1 MKYLIPF
8 FKKNGDEPVHIIL
21 LDISPH
27 SKYNGIVKIYIT
39 PFSQMTNHIR
49 NFCIIAHIDHGKTTL
64 SDRIL
69 ELTKAIDRRLIREQT
84 LDAMDLERERGITI
98 KSHPVSMNY
107 TARDGQVYQFDL
119 IDTPGHV
126 DFAYEVSRSMR
137 ACEGAI
143 LVVDATQGVEAQ
155 TVANTYLAVD
165 NNLEIVVAINKCDM
179 PGADPDGVSKQIEDL
194 IGVPSEEHIRISAKT
209 GLNVDEVL
217 ETVIAKIP
225 PPKSNPDAPLRALVF
240 DSRFDIFRGV
250 VIYIRIMDGSI
261 KTGDSVLLMSNNL
274 STQIREVGIFS
285 PEQKPVDVLRAG
297 EVGYIVGTI
306 KDPKDVKNGD
316 TITTVR
322 DGASD
327 PLPGYSEVRPM
338 VFCGIYP
345 VGSEDF
351 EKVRQGL
358 EKLHLND
365 PAFTYHPE
373 SSIALGFGFRCGFLG
388 LLHMEIVQERLRRE
402 FDLDIINTHPS
413 VVYKVVVSDG
423 STIEVDNPVKLPD
436 VTRISEIQEPL
447 IKATIICP
455 GDNIGDIMRLVTERR
470 GEISATESVDA
481 KRVMLTCTLPLN
493 EILIDFHDTLKSI
506 SRGYASMDYEPHGY
520 QKSDIIKLDILLNG
534 ECVDAFSSMVHRDK
548 AVSRGRQMC
557 KSLADTIPPHMFK
570 VPVQA
575 AIGRT
580 IVAREDIK
588 PFRKDVLAKLYG
600 GDVTRKQKVLKK
612 QKEGKKRMKEFGQVN
627 VPQSAFI
634 AVLKGTSKDE

>member
-1 MKYLIPF
+1 MPA
-8 FKKNGDEPVHIIL
+8 H
-21 LDISPH
+21 DISL
-27 SKYNGIVKIYIT
+27 
-39 PFSQMTNHIR
+39 IR

-69 ELTKAIDRRLIREQT
+69 ELTGAVEQRLIREQT

-98 KSHPVSMNY
+98 KSHPVSMQY
-107 TARDGQVYQFDL
+107 KAGDGKTYLFNL

-165 NNLEIVVAINKCDM
+165 NSLEIVVAINKVDM
-179 PGADPDGVSKQIEDL
+179 PGADPDGVSKQVEDL
-194 IGVPSEEHIRISAKT
+194 IGIPAEEHIRISAKT
-209 GLNVDEVL
+209 GLNVRDVL
-217 ETVIAKIP
+217 EAVVAKVP
-225 PPKSNPDAPLRALVF
+225 PPKTREGAPLRALVF

-250 VIYIRIMDGSI
+250 VIYIRVVDGAI
-261 KTGDSVLLMSNNL
+261 KAGDAVTMMAGGVT
-274 STQIREVGIFS
+274 TQIREVGIFS
-285 PEQKPVDVLRAG
+285 PDQKPIESLRAG
-297 EVGYIVGTI
+297 EVGYIVGTV
-306 KDPKDVKNGD
+306 KDPKDVRNGD
-316 TITTVR
+316 TVTAAR
-322 DGASD
+322 DGAEE
-327 PLPGYSEVRPM
+327 PLPGYTEVRPM

-345 VGSEDF
+345 VASDEF

-365 PAFTYHPE
+365 PAFTFHPE
-373 SSIALGFGFRCGFLG
+373 SSVALGFGFRCGFLG
-388 LLHMEIVQERLRRE
+388 LLHMDIVQERLRRE

-413 VVYKVVVSDG
+413 VVYKVITSDG
-423 STIEVDNPVKLPD
+423 ATTEVDNPVKLPD
-436 VTRISEIQEPL
+436 VTRISEIQEPI

-470 GEISATESVDA
+470 GEIVSTESVDA
-481 KRVMLTCTLPLN
+481 RRVMLTCTIPLN

-506 SRGYASMDYEPHGY
+506 SRGYASMDYEPYGY
-520 QKSDIIKLDILLNG
+520 QKGDIVKLDILLNG

-548 AVSRGRQMC
+548 AVARGRQMC
-557 KSLADTIPPHMFK
+557 KALSETIPPHMFK
-570 VPVQA
+570 IPVQA

-580 IVAREDIK
+580 IVAREDIR

-634 AVLKGTSKDE
+634 AVLKGGGDDK

>member
-1 MKYLIPF
+1 
-8 FKKNGDEPVHIIL
+8 
-21 LDISPH
+21 
-27 SKYNGIVKIYIT
+27 
-39 PFSQMTNHIR
+39 MTTDHIR

-69 ELTKAIDRRLIREQT
+69 ELTKAIDPRQLREQT

-98 KSHPVSMNY
+98 RSHPVSMTY
-107 TARDGQVYQFDL
+107 VAHDGKSYLFNL

-155 TVANTYLAVD
+155 TVANSYLAID
-165 NNLEIVVAINKCDM
+165 NDLEIIPVLNKTDM
-179 PGADPDGVSKQIEDL
+179 IGADVEGVSKQIEDL
-194 IGVPSEEHIRISAKT
+194 LGIPASQHIAISAKT
-209 GLNVDEVL
+209 GLNVQEVL
-217 ETVIAKIP
+217 EAVVDRIP
-225 PPKSNPDAPLRALVF
+225 PPKTDSGAPLRALVF
-240 DSRFDIFRGV
+240 DSQFDIFRGV
-250 VIYIRIMDGSI
+250 VIYVRVVDGEI
-261 KTGDSVLLMSNNL
+261 KVGDSVRFMSGGV
-274 STQIREVGIFS
+274 STQIREVGVFS
-285 PEQKPVDVLRAG
+285 PGQKPVQSLKAG
-297 EVGYIVGTI
+297 EVGYVVGTI
-306 KDPKDVKNGD
+306 KDPKDVRNGD
-316 TITTVR
+316 TLTTSTG
-322 DGASD
+322 GAD
-327 PLPGYSEVRPM
+327 EPLQGYAEVRPM

-365 PAFTYHPE
+365 PAFTFHPE
-373 SSIALGFGFRCGFLG
+373 SSVALGFGFRCGFLG

-402 FDLDIINTHPS
+402 FDLDIINTNPS
-413 VVYKVVVSDG
+413 VVYRVVLSDG
-423 STIEVDNPVKLPD
+423 SVTDVDNPVLLPEI
-436 VTRISEIQEPL
+436 TRIDHIEEPM

-455 GDNIGDIMRLVTERR
+455 GDNIGDIMRLVTDRR
-470 GEISATESVDA
+470 GGIEATESVDA
-481 KRVMLTCTLPLN
+481 HRVMITCTLPLN

-506 SRGYASMDYEPHGY
+506 SRGYASMDYEPAGY
-520 QKSDIIKLDILLNG
+520 QKSDIVKMDILLNG
-534 ECVDAFSSMVHRDK
+534 ELVDAFSCMVHRDK
-548 AVSRGRQMC
+548 AVARGRQMC
-557 KSLADTIPPHMFK
+557 KALSETIPPHMFK
-570 VPVQA
+570 IPVQA

-580 IVAREDIK
+580 IIAREDIR

-634 AVLKGTSKDE
+634 AVLKGTATDE

>member
-1 MKYLIPF
+1 MPA
-8 FKKNGDEPVHIIL
+8 H
-21 LDISPH
+21 DISL
-27 SKYNGIVKIYIT
+27 
-39 PFSQMTNHIR
+39 IR

-69 ELTKAIDRRLIREQT
+69 ELTGAVEQRLIREQT

-98 KSHPVSMNY
+98 KSHPVSMQY
-107 TARDGQVYQFDL
+107 KAGDGKTYLFNL

-165 NNLEIVVAINKCDM
+165 NSLEIVVAINKVDM
-179 PGADPDGVSKQIEDL
+179 PGADPDGVSKQVEDL
-194 IGVPSEEHIRISAKT
+194 IGIPAEEHIRISAKT
-209 GLNVDEVL
+209 GLNVRDVL
-217 ETVIAKIP
+217 EAVVAKVP
-225 PPKSNPDAPLRALVF
+225 PPKTREGAPLRALVF

-250 VIYIRIMDGSI
+250 VIYIRVVDGAI
-261 KTGDSVLLMSNNL
+261 KAGDAVTMMAGGVT
-274 STQIREVGIFS
+274 TQIREVGIFC
-285 PEQKPVDVLRAG
+285 PDQKPVESLRAG
-297 EVGYIVGTI
+297 EVGYIVGTV
-306 KDPKDVKNGD
+306 KDPKDVRNGD
-316 TITTVR
+316 TVTAAR
-322 DGASD
+322 DGAEE
-327 PLPGYSEVRPM
+327 PLPGYTEVRPM

-345 VGSEDF
+345 VASDEF

-365 PAFTYHPE
+365 PAFTFHPE
-373 SSIALGFGFRCGFLG
+373 SSVALGFGFRCGFLG
-388 LLHMEIVQERLRRE
+388 LLHMDIVQERLRRE

-413 VVYKVVVSDG
+413 VVYKVITSDG
-423 STIEVDNPVKLPD
+423 ATTEVDNPVKLPD
-436 VTRISEIQEPL
+436 VTRISEIQEPI

-470 GEISATESVDA
+470 GEIVSTESVDA
-481 KRVMLTCTLPLN
+481 RRVMLTCTIPLN

-506 SRGYASMDYEPHGY
+506 SRGYASMDYEPYGY
-520 QKSDIIKLDILLNG
+520 QNGDIVKLDILLNG

-548 AVSRGRQMC
+548 AVARGRQMC
-557 KSLADTIPPHMFK
+557 KALSETIPPHMFK
-570 VPVQA
+570 IPVQA

-580 IVAREDIK
+580 IVAREDIR

-612 QKEGKKRMKEFGQVN
+612 Q
-627 VPQSAFI
+627 SAFI
-634 AVLKGTSKDE
+634 AVLKGGGDDK